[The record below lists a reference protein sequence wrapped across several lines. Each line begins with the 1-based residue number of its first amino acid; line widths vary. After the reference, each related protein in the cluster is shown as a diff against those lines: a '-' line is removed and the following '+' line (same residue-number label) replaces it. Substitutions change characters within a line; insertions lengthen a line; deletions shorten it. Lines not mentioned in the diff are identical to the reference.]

1 MEKKNYRYS
10 GKLSSEIE
18 GKTEGELFE
27 ETTNNETSDK
37 KTDKSEEERKQTF
50 PRISNV
56 LSRNLAMPKRESIQL
71 ELFPSET
78 EEREIKEIIH
88 SQGVEKPI
96 SLTATQTEI
105 VLALEYLLT
114 KNHGASEN
122 VRGYLAQMEGGEF
135 YAKGTDFQLYEE
147 EAPKGE
153 GEASG
158 NEKKEKGKKINFLT
172 KRDFLLPLEI
182 SLIDLCKILYGET
195 GMKESRRDELY
206 KELKAIAAKD
216 VIKEVKVTRTNL
228 DGETEEI
235 EATSYDSL
243 FIVGKRL
250 KAKSKSNERQMEYDK
265 VKISFGGEFVQK
277 IDTEYSPLQLSFF
290 NVKNQEGKRI
300 RTPLFQMLKTELMR
314 RRRDFVFTGVNKAK
328 EKVEEKYRKITTKLT
343 PEQQATKAK
352 ELKEA
357 KENALIYRLSF
368 KYIKSICDTDFE
380 SYPSLTTKFYK
391 QLEEAIYGL
400 KKCGLITD
408 GRILRNKKE
417 AVFIY
422 NPDLNEASTKNK
434 SEEEGKE

>member
-18 GKTEGELFE
+18 KKAEGKLFE
-27 ETTNNETSDK
+27 ETENNETFEK
-37 KTDKSEEERKQTF
+37 INGKSEEERKQTF

-71 ELFPSET
+71 ELFPTET
-78 EEREIKEIIH
+78 EKREIKEIIH

-96 SLTATQTEI
+96 NLTATQTDI

-114 KNHGASEN
+114 KTHGASEN
-122 VRGYLAQMEGGEF
+122 VRGYLSQMEGGEF
-135 YAKGTDFQLYEE
+135 YDKGEDFQLYDEE
-147 EAPKGE
+147 SPKGE
-153 GEASG
+153 EASE

-172 KRDFLLPLEI
+172 KRDFLLPLNI
-182 SLIDLCKILYGET
+182 SLIELCKILYGET

-243 FIVGKRL
+243 FQVGKRL
-250 KAKSKSNERQMEYDK
+250 KAKSKSNKRQMEYDI
-265 VKISFGGEFVQK
+265 VRISFGGEFVQK

-328 EKVEEKYRKITTKLT
+328 EKVEEKYRKVTTKLT
-343 PEQQATKAK
+343 PEQQAAKAK

-408 GRILRNKKE
+408 GRILRDKKE

>member
-1 MEKKNYRYS
+1 MKKKNYRYS

-18 GKTEGELFE
+18 K
-27 ETTNNETSDK
+27 N
-37 KTDKSEEERKQTF
+37 DKSEEERKQTF

-71 ELFPSET
+71 ELFPTET
-78 EEREIKEIIH
+78 EKREIKEIIH

-96 SLTATQTEI
+96 NLTATQTDI

-114 KNHGASEN
+114 KTHGASEN
-122 VRGYLAQMEGGEF
+122 VRGYLSQMEGGEF
-135 YAKGTDFQLYEE
+135 YAKGDDFQLYEE
-147 EAPKGE
+147 GSPRGE
-153 GEASG
+153 GETSE

-172 KRDFLLPLEI
+172 KRDFLLPLNI
-182 SLIDLCKILYGET
+182 SLIELCKILYGET

-216 VIKEVKVTRTNL
+216 VIKEVKITRTNL
-228 DGETEEI
+228 DGETEEV

-243 FIVGKRL
+243 FQVGKRL
-250 KAKSKSNERQMEYDK
+250 KAKSKSNKRQMEYDI

-343 PEQQATKAK
+343 PEQQAAKAK
-352 ELKEA
+352 EIKEA
-357 KENALIYRLSF
+357 KEKALTYVLSF
-368 KYIKSICDTDFE
+368 KYIKSICETDFE
-380 SYPSLTTKFYK
+380 SKPKYMAKFYK

-400 KKCGLITD
+400 KACGMISE
-408 GRILRNKKE
+408 GKILRDKKE

-422 NPDLNEASTKNK
+422 NPDTKEAGLK
-434 SEEEGKE
+434 SKEEGKE